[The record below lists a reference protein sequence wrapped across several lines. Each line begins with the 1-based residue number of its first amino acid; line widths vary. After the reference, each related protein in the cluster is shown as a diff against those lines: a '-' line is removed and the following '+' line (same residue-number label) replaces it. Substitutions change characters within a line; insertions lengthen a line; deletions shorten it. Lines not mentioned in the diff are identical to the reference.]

1 MSSSTP
7 SIVVGPSLSWRG
19 ATHPVSLDDLVS
31 LLETVGTHLEN
42 RDGGSRFPQ
51 LWLLVLAL
59 SGDGD
64 YGWSRADLAELRLEI
79 DAIETE
85 SQSLPASLVPTFAFG
100 DEGFPEI
107 FFRTSP
113 NRPGTAG
120 SHFRTTF
127 ATLRSAI
134 AEAQARESRLLVER
148 RGVPIAWFG
157 L

>member
-1 MSSSTP
+1 MSCSTP
-7 SIVVGPSLSWRG
+7 SIVVGPSLSWLG
-19 ATHPVSLDDLVS
+19 ATHPVSLDDVVS

-59 SGDGD
+59 SGDGE
-64 YGWSRADLAELRLEI
+64 YGWSLADLAELRLEI
-79 DAIETE
+79 DTIETE

-100 DEGFPEI
+100 DEGSRRSFP
-107 FFRTSP
+107 TSP
-113 NRPGTAG
+113 NRPGTAS

>member
-1 MSSSTP
+1 MPSSTP
-7 SIVVGPSLSWRG
+7 SIVVGPALSWLG
-19 ATHPVSLDDLVS
+19 AAHWVSLDDVVS

-59 SGDGD
+59 SGDGE
-64 YGWSRADLAELRLEI
+64 YAWSPADIAELRLEI
-79 DAIETE
+79 DTIETE

-113 NRPGTAG
+113 NRSGTAG

-127 ATLRSAI
+127 EALRRAI
-134 AEAQARESRLLVER
+134 AEAQACGAGLGIER
-148 RGVPIAWFG
+148 RGVPIDWFG